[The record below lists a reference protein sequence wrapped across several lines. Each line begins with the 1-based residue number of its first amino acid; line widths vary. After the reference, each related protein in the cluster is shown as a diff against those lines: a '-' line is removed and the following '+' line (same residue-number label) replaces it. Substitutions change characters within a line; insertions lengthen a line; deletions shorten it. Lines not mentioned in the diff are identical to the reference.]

1 MSASAVMNIWC
12 VYANVKAQLLPV
24 LSNLSNFLDNNFKSD
39 ALCRM
44 CLDEKGEYFYGHS
57 INNL

>member
-1 MSASAVMNIWC
+1 MNIWC

-39 ALCRM
+39 TLCPTR
-44 CLDEKGEYFYGHS
+44 LDEKADYFYGCL
-57 INNL
+57 INNM

>member
-1 MSASAVMNIWC
+1 MNIWC
-12 VYANVKAQLLPV
+12 VYANVKAQLLPI

-39 ALCRM
+39 ALCPM
-44 CLDEKGEYFYGHS
+44 CLDEKGEYFYRHS